1 MCYFLLIF
9 ISWAASPYLLNTKT
23 TFEFM
28 VYIQGLMKG
37 KCKTMTEKFNND
49 YFNWTTYIVRLF

>member
-1 MCYFLLIF
+1 MLHNSQKY
-9 ISWAASPYLLNTKT
+9 ISEL
-23 TFEFM
+23 EFK

-49 YFNWTTYIVRLF
+49 YFNRTTYIVRLF